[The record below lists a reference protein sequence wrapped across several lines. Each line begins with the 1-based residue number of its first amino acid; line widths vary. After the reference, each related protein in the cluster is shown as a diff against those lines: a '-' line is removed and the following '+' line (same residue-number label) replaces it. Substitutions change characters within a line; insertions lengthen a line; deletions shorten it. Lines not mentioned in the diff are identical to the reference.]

1 MKMTTAIAAITAI
14 TATFL
19 GLGFAHAGGEGWTH
33 DFAAAKKQAAAG
45 KMDLLLDFTGSD
57 WCPPCKALTANILS
71 KDEFHT
77 LTKDKLVLVELDFP
91 QNKSKLSDAIQAQ
104 NMRLQDQYAIS
115 GYPTILLC
123 DADGRPYAATGFQEG
138 GPKEYVAHLDQ
149 LRTRKDARDKAF
161 AEASKAEGLAK
172 AKALIAALDAME
184 LEDATIAK
192 QYPDEIEQIKAADP
206 KGETG
211 YARKLA
217 AIAKY
222 AAFESEMG
230 AFFEKRDMEGALALV
245 GKAIASGEYH
255 GETQQKLIL
264 TKASVLASLRKFDE
278 ALKAVDEARAAAPDS
293 ELAGEMEG
301 IKAEIEQAKG
311 ADADKPT
318 EMDDE

>member
-1 MKMTTAIAAITAI
+1 MKIKFLLVAIAASSIGINSA
-14 TATFL
+14 F
-19 GLGFAHAGGEGWTH
+19 AGGEGWTH
-33 DFAAAKKQAAAG
+33 DFAAAKKQAAEE
-45 KMDLLLDFTGSD
+45 KKDLLLDFTGSD

-71 KDEFHT
+71 KEEFRA
-77 LTKDKLVLVELDFP
+77 LTKDNLVLVELDFP
-91 QNKSKLSDAIQAQ
+91 QDKSKLPDEIQAQ
-104 NMRLQDQYAIS
+104 NQRLQEQYAIL

-149 LRTRKDARDKAF
+149 LRTKKNARDKAF
-161 AEASKAEGLAK
+161 AEASKAEGPAK

-211 YARKLA
+211 YVKKLA

-222 AAFESEMG
+222 AAFETEMS
-230 AFFEKRDMEGALALV
+230 AFFEKRDMEGALAFV
-245 GKAIASGEYH
+245 GKAIASGEYQ
-255 GETQQKLIL
+255 GETQQKMIL

-278 ALKAVDEARAAAPDS
+278 AIKAIDEAKAVAPDS
-293 ELAGEMEG
+293 EMAGELEG
-301 IKAEIEQAKG
+301 FKAEIEEARGEDTDKLKG
-311 ADADKPT
+311 
-318 EMDDE
+318 EGDE